1 MISAFLKK
9 KKKALPGCLS
19 NTQASNKRV
28 LYETDHNIRYKQH
41 KIKKSW
47 RGFWWGPFLPI
58 WILLYIGLYVAFLL
72 FVRGFL

>member
-1 MISAFLKK
+1 MKKKK

-41 KIKKSW
+41 KIKKVEEAFDEAHSYPF
-47 RGFWWGPFLPI
+47 GFSS
-58 WILLYIGLYVAFLL
+58 ILACMWL
-72 FVRGFL
+72 FCYL